1 MFKVEASTLKEYFDW
16 DLSRKPCL
24 VFMDELI
31 RQAAPDLKR
40 WFYKGSAASEPGMR
54 MKLIG
59 YGSFVY
65 SVKSGK
71 TVKWPIIGL
80 ALQKNYISVYLSV
93 TKNNEPILN
102 DYRDQIGALR
112 YGGNNFSFSESDQ
125 LDVPA
130 LTRLFKDIARTA
142 QMDRNNALVYNR
154 SSRDDR
160 I

>member
-16 DLSRKPCL
+16 DLSRRPCL

-31 RQAAPDLKR
+31 RHTAPDLKR

-65 SVKSGK
+65 SVKSGE
-71 TVKWPIIGL
+71 TVKWPIISL
-80 ALQKNYISVYLSV
+80 ALQKNYISIYLSV
-93 TKNNEPILN
+93 IKNNEPILN
-102 DYRDQIGALR
+102 DYLNQLGALR
-112 YGGNNFSFSESDQ
+112 YGDNNFSFSDPTQ

-130 LTRLFKDIARTA
+130 LTRLFKDIAGTIKIN
-142 QMDRNNALVYNR
+142 RNKALVYNR
-154 SSRDDR
+154 SQKGR
-160 I
+160 